1 MVCLGIGTLLSRIRL
16 QSSAVLLGVRDL
28 SGPKSHS
35 GSARLAPEVSR
46 LRQSFSCCSASA
58 NELNFSP
65 HERHG
70 NSFSSMSLRSGT
82 RGSFFIVISAAGI
95 CATDMPR
102 WRIDSCA
109 GARMEWLLRLSY
121 SGIIPEESH
130 RTRSHFAVE
139 LLVPSLISKNPSVFL
154 R

>member
-16 QSSAVLLGVRDL
+16 QSSAVLLGLRDL

-70 NSFSSMSLRSGT
+70 NSLSSMSLRSGT
-82 RGSFFIVISAAGI
+82 RGSFILISAGRR
-95 CATDMPR
+95 CATGMPR
-102 WRIDSCA
+102 SRPILRSCSHWNGFCGFFNWVA
-109 GARMEWLLRLSY
+109 LRCNVQTQALLPTARL
-121 SGIIPEESH
+121 
-130 RTRSHFAVE
+130 
-139 LLVPSLISKNPSVFL
+139 
-154 R
+154 